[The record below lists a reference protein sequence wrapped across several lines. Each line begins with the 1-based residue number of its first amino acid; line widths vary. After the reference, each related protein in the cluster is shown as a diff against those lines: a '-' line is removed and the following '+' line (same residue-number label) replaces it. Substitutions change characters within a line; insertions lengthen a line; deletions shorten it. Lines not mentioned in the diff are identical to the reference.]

1 MSRQACSACWVS
13 LLFSP
18 ECIGALG
25 MLCLGLSE
33 VQVMLNSFVTSL
45 LQRVAGTD
53 DADVLEALM
62 SGYFTCSCDSVCI
75 VFKILV
81 RFARCLALRNGS
93 WPWPGH
99 QRRGFCPRGEES
111 DMRHDMT

>member
-1 MSRQACSACWVS
+1 MAI
-13 LLFSP
+13 LL
-18 ECIGALG
+18 A
-25 MLCLGLSE
+25 
-33 VQVMLNSFVTSL
+33 
-45 LQRVAGTD
+45 RA
-53 DADVLEALM
+53 
-62 SGYFTCSCDSVCI
+62 I
-75 VFKILV
+75 VFVLFLKILV